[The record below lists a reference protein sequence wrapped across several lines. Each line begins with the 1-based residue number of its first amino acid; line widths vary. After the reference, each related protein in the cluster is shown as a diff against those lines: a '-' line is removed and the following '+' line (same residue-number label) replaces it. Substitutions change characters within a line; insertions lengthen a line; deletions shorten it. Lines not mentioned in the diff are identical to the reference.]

1 MPGRSILAE
10 QFLETHLCFSSQN
23 INILAQKKKK
33 RKEKLAGIKL
43 GFHKKKEMEEDAGWM
58 IISVC
63 NLESWKKGEN
73 SWQVLL
79 EKVSWR
85 KWNKR

>member
-1 MPGRSILAE
+1 MTAPSATSGLDVRKNIKEAPRRKSRARSILAE

-43 GFHKKKEMEEDAGWM
+43 GFHKKKEMEEDVRWM
-58 IISVC
+58 IISV
-63 NLESWKKGEN
+63 
-73 SWQVLL
+73 
-79 EKVSWR
+79 
-85 KWNKR
+85 